1 MSWLFKIELILL
13 DDKSV
18 RPDDAPAAARL
29 YRVLN
34 EKKTKSQF
42 RNELAF
48 LFSLLFWQID

>member
-1 MSWLFKIELILL
+1 MNLKKAQELERL
-13 DDKSV
+13 KMEHET
-18 RPDDAPAAARL
+18 PAAARL